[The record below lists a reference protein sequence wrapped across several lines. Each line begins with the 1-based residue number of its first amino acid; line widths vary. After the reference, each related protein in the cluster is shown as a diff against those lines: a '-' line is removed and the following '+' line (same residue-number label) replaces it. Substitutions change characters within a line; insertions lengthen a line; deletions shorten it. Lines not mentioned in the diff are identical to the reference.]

1 METQITHRHAKASP
15 EIKELI
21 EEKLAK
27 LEKFH
32 DKITSCH
39 VILDTEHPASR
50 IAEVVMNVQ
59 GQTLTVK
66 SKSEAIGKSIDEALE
81 KIERRLKK
89 LNEKIKDHKAPKPLE

>member
-1 METQITHRHAKASP
+1 MEIQITNRHAKASP
-15 EIKELI
+15 EIKEAI
-21 EEKLAK
+21 EEKFGK

-50 IAEVVMNVQ
+50 TAEVVMSVQ

-66 SKSEAIGKSIDEALE
+66 SKSEAVGKSIDEALD

-89 LNEKIKDHKAPKPLE
+89 LNEKIKDHKAPKQLD